1 MLQTEIFYLVKIG
14 PNFVGMS
21 VIRRNDYE
29 KITLLF
35 VSIPKN
41 SLSKLILYDPL
52 VIANS
57 YREAWQGEK
66 IS

>member
-1 MLQTEIFYLVKIG
+1 MKIG
-14 PNFVGMS
+14 PNFLGMS

-29 KITLLF
+29 KITLF
-35 VSIPKN
+35 QIIITKN
-41 SLSKLILYDPL
+41 SLIKLILYDPL

-57 YREAWQGEK
+57 YTEAWQGEK